1 MARSLLVLVLALI
14 LATPS
19 IGAQQPALNEA
30 QSWRALA
37 ATLEPA
43 ATVSVRLKD
52 GKRVVGT
59 VLSHSADA
67 IVLKPRTRVAVPA
80 RAIAFDDIESIE
92 RKKVGWSPGAK
103 VLLGAGVSFG
113 VLMLG
118 TLIAYVALGGYD

>member
-1 MARSLLVLVLALI
+1 MATALALMI
-14 LATPS
+14 ASASP
-19 IGAQQPALNEA
+19 GAQQSVNEA
-30 QSWRALA
+30 QSWRAVA

-59 VLSHSADA
+59 VLAHSEDSL
-67 IVLKPRTRVAVPA
+67 VLKPRTRVPVAA
-80 RAIAFDDIESIE
+80 RAIAFTDIESIE
-92 RKKVGWSPGAK
+92 RKKPGWSPGAK

-118 TLIAYVALGGYD
+118 TLIAYAALAGYD